1 MNALNYQTKTDP
13 LDYWNAALSYAE
25 QDITIESTHTL
36 NFQVSDAPSS
46 FAQGC
51 MLRGD
56 TGATA
61 VLVLEDFPF
70 EAQLSVPLAYADV
83 LELDVGLRDALI
95 EGIVSN
101 LRNELPADFTKVQ
114 AELPFQPVSSL
125 LSVGELEQLSW
136 FSVRYGE
143 IGGPAVLAK
152 IGVRPDALSSLLG
165 GLPLTAQP
173 AWRAVREQLNTSIS
187 LTLCEAALPSADVA
201 NLRSGDLVVLDAPA
215 LGQRITVDGP
225 LSRHHLVLVEQG
237 WGCERIESVNGMS
250 ELTEQVNAEQTA
262 EAGAEEIGSID
273 LSQMSVPVRFEVDER
288 EISIAELESWAAGT
302 LVNIDVPALNEETP
316 VYVRAAGKRIA
327 KGHLVQ
333 IDERVALRISKTDRG
348 AGL

>member
-1 MNALNYQTKTDP
+1 MTSLNYQTKTDP
-13 LDYWNAALSYAE
+13 LAYWNAALSYAE
-25 QDITIESTHTL
+25 QDITVESTHTL
-36 NFQVSDAPSS
+36 NFQVSEAPSA

-51 MLRGD
+51 VLRSVS
-56 TGATA
+56 GATA

-70 EAQLSVPLAYADV
+70 AAQLNVPLAYADV
-83 LELDVGLRDALI
+83 LELEDGLRNALV

-101 LRNELPADFTKVQ
+101 LRNELPADFTKIQ
-114 AELPFQPVSSL
+114 SELPLQPVSAL
-125 LSVGELEQLSW
+125 LPARELEQLKW
-136 FSVRYGE
+136 FAVRYGE
-143 IGGPAVLAK
+143 IGGAPVLAK
-152 IGVRPDALSSLLG
+152 VGVRPDALSSFLG
-165 GLPLTAQP
+165 DLPLTAQP
-173 AWRAVREQLNTSIS
+173 AWRAVREQLNTSIC
-187 LTLCEAALPSADVA
+187 LTLCEAPLPTAEVSS
-201 NLRSGDLVVLDAPA
+201 LRIGDLVVLDAPA

-250 ELTEQVNAEQTA
+250 ELTEEANAEQA
-262 EAGAEEIGSID
+262 SGVEEIGSID
-273 LSQMSVPVRFEVDER
+273 LSQMTVPVRFEVDER
-288 EISIAELESWAAGT
+288 EISIAELESWAAGS

-348 AGL
+348 TGL